1 MTLETDSS
9 QKSSV
14 VAQKCGTE
22 LRGKS
27 FGGLAAAAGVG
38 ESVYG
43 VCEEEGEE
51 PGSKG
56 GPRAP
61 QPLHTLHT
69 DPLLFPLHTVF
80 TIHCTAHFYFNH
92 RTVFA
97 LSSWYPTIHICGC

>member
-1 MTLETDSS
+1 M
-9 QKSSV
+9 
-14 VAQKCGTE
+14 E

-27 FGGLAAAAGVG
+27 FGGLAAAGVG

-43 VCEEEGEE
+43 VCEEPE

-56 GPRAP
+56 GPGAP

-69 DPLLFPLHTVF
+69 DPLLFRLHGLHNELHGLHNALHDAQF
-80 TIHCTAHFYFNH
+80 CFNH

-97 LSSWYPTIHICGC
+97 LSCQRSV